1 MLASVIIPT
10 FNRCG
15 LVREAVAS
23 ACAQRGAEFEIIVV
37 DDGST
42 DDTAADLGQHFAIAV
57 ANSTSSDISRPHP
70 DSFDRLR
77 TGSLPEGEGA
87 FWARHRTCEQEYSK
101 REFGSQIRVI
111 RTENRGVAAARNLG
125 VAASRGELIAFL
137 DSDDLWMPGK
147 LAAQTTF
154 FAARPEAEICQTEEI
169 WIRNGVRV
177 NPCAHHRKPSGDIF
191 EPSLR
196 LCLVSPSA
204 VMLRRE
210 LFERVGGFDER
221 LPVCEDYDLWLRIA
235 RDTPVWLIDRP
246 LTIKRGGHADQLSR
260 RFWGMDRFRVA
271 ALTQLLEQ
279 GQLTPPQRQAT
290 LSVLTN
296 KCTILAKGAA
306 RRGRHAEAEMYAAL
320 PSRIGSSPHLVLRSY
335 SPHGG
340 ASGDQ
345 SHWLQSVSPP
355 HPYPLPEGEG
365 TERNSLPEGEGAEA
379 SPDQEI

>member
-1 MLASVIIPT
+1 MLVSVIIPT

-23 ACAQRGAEFEIIVV
+23 ACAQRGAKLDIVVV

-42 DDTAADLGQHFAIAV
+42 DGTAV
-57 ANSTSSDISRPHP
+57 A
-70 DSFDRLR
+70 L
-77 TGSLPEGEGA
+77 EE
-87 FWARHRTCEQEYSK
+87 
-101 REFGSQIRVI
+101 EFGAAIRLLS
-111 RTENRGVAAARNLG
+111 TANRGVAAARNLG

-137 DSDDLWMPGK
+137 DSDDLWLPGK
-147 LAAQTTF
+147 LAVQTAF

-210 LFERVGGFDER
+210 LFDRAGGFDER

-271 ALTQLLEQ
+271 ALTRLLE
-279 GQLTPPQRQAT
+279 GELTPAQRQAT
-290 LSVLTN
+290 LGVLAE
-296 KCTILAKGAA
+296 KCAILAKGAA

-320 PSRIGSSPHLVLRSY
+320 PNRISSSLHLFHDDAVGSLLPPQPDSEGVDEYEQPLDTAPEEMGPTRGERKIACALDFEPFTPSSRRFLAAYR
-335 SPHGG
+335 G
-340 ASGDQ
+340 A
-345 SHWLQSVSPP
+345 P
-355 HPYPLPEGEG
+355 
-365 TERNSLPEGEGAEA
+365 A
-379 SPDQEI
+379 